1 MNQLVK
7 QSCEG
12 RTLSNSVKLVA
23 AKENVQYCVFS
34 VPYSCIFIVFV
45 FMVGSGISIYPQSRD
60 ALILEKKMKQEKIC
74 IFDDKVE
81 KKTQCKIRKGLPVQ
95 LCVIMWR
102 EEAGSNSSV
111 FVLRPHDTVN
121 PENTNQTK

>member
-1 MNQLVK
+1 M
-7 QSCEG
+7 
-12 RTLSNSVKLVA
+12 
-23 AKENVQYCVFS
+23 
-34 VPYSCIFIVFV
+34 FV
-45 FMVGSGISIYPQSRD
+45 VIAGSGISIYPQSRD

-81 KKTQCKIRKGLPVQ
+81 KAQCTIRKGLPVQ

-111 FVLRPHDTVN
+111 FVLRPHDTQADA
-121 PENTNQTK
+121 EQATDIDRRQSLR